1 MKPKK
6 NNPIAE
12 QNEEQFENELRSAET
27 EAAEETE
34 EAAPA
39 GGTPAEEAAADGETD
54 GAEAAEHE
62 AAEDGTVEHEAAA
75 PGLLG

>member
-39 GGTPAEEAAADGETD
+39 GETPAE
-54 GAEAAEHE
+54 
-62 AAEDGTVEHEAAA
+62 
-75 PGLLG
+75 